1 MSVIIIGTG
10 NWGSTLAGLINP
22 SQQVRM
28 WCENEEWARRT
39 RSRLKEVAGGD
50 RGNIR
55 VEIAFEAKFAPEDI
69 VLLVIP
75 SSVVAPVAR
84 QIREHVGGG
93 EYPTIVTASKGL
105 DRETFR
111 TMSQVIADEVP
122 GATVAVIS
130 GPNIAREIAD
140 GRPAKAMIGCDN
152 VNHLIRLART
162 LGSDRLHLEMTRET
176 VDLELCA
183 AMKGVF
189 AIGSGV
195 IAGRELGANFMGLLL
210 TYGMREIEAISR
222 FLGISNRH
230 VYGIAGLGDLVA
242 TCFSPDSRN
251 YRLGELLARG
261 ASLQEA
267 LDEVQMVVEGAM
279 TASAVSEM
287 AALRLPLPLFAAIAR
302 IVESPSDEALNHFE
316 QILLDYPGQV

>member
-22 SQQVRM
+22 QQQVRM
-28 WCENEEWARRT
+28 WCENDDWARRT
-39 RSRLKEVAGGD
+39 QARLKEVAGATG
-50 RGNIR
+50 GNVS
-55 VEIAFEAKFAPEDI
+55 VEIAFEKKFSPDDI

-75 SSVVAPVAR
+75 SSVVAVVAR
-84 QIREHVGGG
+84 QIRDHVGDGK
-93 EYPTIVTASKGL
+93 YPTIVTASKGL

-111 TMSQVIADEVP
+111 TMSQVIADEIP
-122 GATVAVIS
+122 GATVAVLS
-130 GPNIAREIAD
+130 GPNIAREIAN

-152 VNHLIRLART
+152 VNHLIRLAKALR
-162 LGSDRLHLEMTRET
+162 SDRFHLEMTRET

-195 IAGRELGANFMGLLL
+195 IAGRELGSNFMGLLL

-302 IVESPSDEALNHFE
+302 IVEAPSAEALDHFE
-316 QILLDYPGQV
+316 QILLNYPGQA